1 MKGIVRK
8 LDELGRIVIPKEM
21 RRILNIAVGSSI
33 EMVIDENNEVVLKKF
48 SEVENILPFA
58 QKLAD
63 VVNDCLFLPALVCDE
78 EKVVACSGVN
88 KKDFLNKKL
97 KFEKKDFAKNHLENK
112 FVESNCLIH
121 NSQKNFEKSLVFAIT
136 SDGFVCGFLVV
147 LSQKEIDDENK
158 KMLKLLCTFLS
169 GIVSF

>member
-63 VVNDCLFLPALVCDE
+63 AVNGALFLPALVCDE

-97 KFEKKDFAKNHLENK
+97 LLKKGEIAKKNLEGK
-112 FVESNCLIH
+112 HCQAESLIH
-121 NSQKNFEKSLVFAIT
+121 NTQKKFENSAVFAILA
-136 SDGFVCGFLVV
+136 DGFECGCLIV
-147 LSQKEIDDENK
+147 LSEKKLSDEDFRL
-158 KMLKLLCTFLS
+158 LKLLCAFVS